1 MVKRVV
7 FAVPGSLDTPT
18 GGYAYDRRIMTE
30 LRHLGWEVDYL
41 NIGDGFPAPDEA
53 TRATARSLLAAIPAG
68 RPIVLDGLALGVL
81 PDVAAELASRHPLV
95 ALVHHPLALE
105 SGLTAERADFLRCSE
120 QAALA
125 EVRAVVVTSPA
136 SAKLVVSGYGVPRN
150 RITVARPGNDP
161 VPPLSARQPNDEPHL
176 LSVGSVVPRKGFD
189 ILVLA
194 LAMLADIPWRLM
206 IVGDLTRD
214 PSEAAKLEHL
224 ISQHGLS
231 GRIETFG
238 TVASSRLAVL
248 FAKADL
254 FVLASRFEGYGMA
267 YTEALC
273 HGLPVI
279 GTTAGAIPDTIPQGA
294 GLLVPPDDPAALA
307 VALRGVIVDA
317 KQRRRL
323 SEAALAAARTLPTWQ
338 ESAAVFAA
346 TLDRL
351 A

>member
-1 MVKRVV
+1 MKRVV

-136 SAKLVVSGYGVPRN
+136 SAKLVVSATACRATASRLQGLETILCR
-150 RITVARPGNDP
+150 R
-161 VPPLSARQPNDEPHL
+161 RQP
-176 LSVGSVVPRKGFD
+176 
-189 ILVLA
+189 
-194 LAMLADIPWRLM
+194 
-206 IVGDLTRD
+206 T
-214 PSEAAKLEHL
+214 AK
-224 ISQHGLS
+224 
-231 GRIETFG
+231 RRT
-238 TVASSRLAVL
+238 SS
-248 FAKADL
+248 
-254 FVLASRFEGYGMA
+254 
-267 YTEALC
+267 
-273 HGLPVI
+273 PV
-279 GTTAGAIPDTIPQGA
+279 
-294 GLLVPPDDPAALA
+294 
-307 VALRGVIVDA
+307 
-317 KQRRRL
+317 RRL
-323 SEAALAAARTLPTWQ
+323 GGAAQGVRYPRPRSRDAR
-338 ESAAVFAA
+338 
-346 TLDRL
+346 
-351 A
+351 

>member
-18 GGYAYDRRIMTE
+18 GGYAYDKRIMAE

-41 NIGDGFPAPDEA
+41 NIGDGFPAPDAA
-53 TRATARSLLAAIPAG
+53 TRAAARSLLGALPAG

-81 PDVAAELASRHPLV
+81 PEVAAEFASRHPLV

-105 SGLTAERADFLRCSE
+105 SGLAAERAASLRRSE

-125 EVRAVVVTSPA
+125 EVREVVVTSPA
-136 SAKLVVSGYGVPRN
+136 MAKLMASDYCVPAA

-161 VPPLSARQPNDEPHL
+161 VSLSARAPNDILHL

-189 ILVLA
+189 ILVSALA
-194 LAMLADIPWRLM
+194 LLADVPWRLT

-214 PSEAAKLEHL
+214 RTEAAKIQHL
-224 ISQHGLS
+224 ISQHGLAS
-231 GRIETFG
+231 RIETIG
-238 TVASSRLAVL
+238 AIPSAQLAEL
-248 FAKADL
+248 YAKADL

-267 YTEALC
+267 YAEALC

-279 GTTAGAIPDTIPQGA
+279 GTMAGAIPDTIPQGA

-307 VALRGVIVDA
+307 AALRGIIADTE
-317 KQRRRL
+317 QRRSL
-323 SEAALAAARTLPTWQ
+323 SEAALAAARTLPTWR
-338 ESAAVFAA
+338 ESAAIFAA
-346 TLDRL
+346 TLEKL